1 MRRQLSRA
9 GRADP
14 LHYSGLLCGAG
25 SALLASLIATP
36 PVLCV
41 SASRVRP
48 RQNQH
53 DIAIAEGRAHYAE
66 VGLPRAH
73 DDRDADGKAR
83 ASERRRRR
91 RHTPFVRVPLVSPR
105 RRALPCW
112 HSTRLQGLEIGT
124 SVQVVYVRPRPS
136 AQCLCYCPRNGNSS
150 PTGSRTEDGRAR
162 RRRRRRRGPRPD
174 LDGRPDRATGRMIRP
189 LCLGAPTGLTT
200 RDVSFYLFF
209 FPLPGE
215 PGPSQ

>member
-1 MRRQLSRA
+1 MRRHLCSVYRHLAFVLAKTNTASRSRRVELTMQRLA
-9 GRADP
+9 CHEPTTTATRTARPERA
-14 LHYSGLLCGAG
+14 SGDGG
-25 SALLASLIATP
+25 GGTRRSFASLS
-36 PVLCV
+36 C
-41 SASRVRP
+41 
-48 RQNQH
+48 
-53 DIAIAEGRAHYAE
+53 
-66 VGLPRAH
+66 GLA
-73 DDRDADGKAR
+73 
-83 ASERRRRR
+83 
-91 RHTPFVRVPLVSPR
+91 PR

-124 SVQVVYVRPRPS
+124 SVQVVYVRRRPS

-162 RRRRRRRGPRPD
+162 RRRRRRRRPD

-200 RDVSFYLFF
+200 RDVSFYLFL

-215 PGPSQ
+215 PHPSQ

>member
-1 MRRQLSRA
+1 MLAHFVSLQILPPSPAQHFHLACRAVPLPFGLIASLRIASHLSQKEGEEGAASAREEEEGDAGARSSCEGVEQNGMRRQLSRA

-66 VGLPRAH
+66 VGLPRAR
-73 DDRDADGKAR
+73 DDRDTDGKAR

-91 RHTPFVRVPLVSPR
+91 RHTPFVRVPLVWPSP
-105 RRALPCW
+105 
-112 HSTRLQGLEIGT
+112 
-124 SVQVVYVRPRPS
+124 
-136 AQCLCYCPRNGNSS
+136 
-150 PTGSRTEDGRAR
+150 
-162 RRRRRRRGPRPD
+162 
-174 LDGRPDRATGRMIRP
+174 
-189 LCLGAPTGLTT
+189 
-200 RDVSFYLFF
+200 
-209 FPLPGE
+209 
-215 PGPSQ
+215 